1 MEEGADLV
9 HRLYVSQGFLDAK
22 VDPPIYHYAED
33 GSRVDATIPITEG
46 RQYFFGQLTF
56 AGQSI
61 YGPETLHGQ
70 MLDLVEQPYT
80 EGRLADIP
88 RRLQA
93 YYRAR
98 GYYEVKVDA
107 TGNPP
112 AARGGKVPVLVTITP
127 GRVYHFDG
135 VTVSR
140 PGPAAAELPFPPIQ
154 QVQRQNLQSR
164 CR

>member
-1 MEEGADLV
+1 
-9 HRLYVSQGFLDAK
+9 
-22 VDPPIYHYAED
+22 
-33 GSRVDATIPITEG
+33 
-46 RQYFFGQLTF
+46 
-56 AGQSI
+56 
-61 YGPETLHGQ
+61 

-112 AARGGKVPVLVTITP
+112 AARGGKVPVRVTITP
-127 GRVYHFDG
+127 GR
-135 VTVSR
+135 
-140 PGPAAAELPFPPIQ
+140 ALPF
-154 QVQRQNLQSR
+154 
-164 CR
+164 